1 MGKESDL
8 LNHISNAAPQR
19 GRTGG
24 SRRFATDPHRT
35 TCRYEEAVDELQ
47 GRRLARTAPTHENQ
61 WLACGNGER
70 DPVEE
75 GPPVPGQM
83 IAQVLYIEHHGHRAP
98 NLLML
103 FDHDA
108 ARRPPPA
115 AARHVGLLR
124 PRGGGVSRSA
134 RCPAPTAGGAGGG
147 GAGALGAC
155 PPRERGDGEPAGE
168 RKGGGGGKRVELGG
182 RRR

>member
-8 LNHISNAAPQR
+8 LNHITNTAPER

-35 TCRYEEAVDELQ
+35 TCRYEEAVHELQ
-47 GRRLARTAPTHENQ
+47 RRRLARTATTEENQ
-61 WLACGNGER
+61 CLACGNRER
-70 DPVEE
+70 DPVDE
-75 GPPVPGQM
+75 GPPVPGQV

-115 AARHVGLLR
+115 AARYVGLLR
-124 PRGGGVSRSA
+124 PRGGGGCR
-134 RCPAPTAGGAGGG
+134 PAPV
-147 GAGALGAC
+147 
-155 PPRERGDGEPAGE
+155 P
-168 RKGGGGGKRVELGG
+168 
-182 RRR
+182 

>member
-8 LNHISNAAPQR
+8 LNHITNAAPQR

-35 TCRYEEAVDELQ
+35 TCRYEEAVYELQ
-47 GRRLARTAPTHENQ
+47 RRRLARTATTQENQ
-61 WLACGNGER
+61 CLACGNGER

-124 PRGGGVSRSA
+124 PRGGGVSPSA
-134 RCPAPTAGGAGGG
+134 RCPAPPTRAAGGGGGGGPGAGGAGGRRG
-147 GAGALGAC
+147 GDAA
-155 PPRERGDGEPAGE
+155 
-168 RKGGGGGKRVELGG
+168 GG
-182 RRR
+182 RPGHGG